1 MASGASTASGVSSQS
16 AGLDSLISPTEVL
29 LDSLRPRAAPDLD
42 FSKLTT
48 LPLLQEHY
56 ARQQKYMAGSLL
68 TEAEDED
75 VPLFYFNNPLK
86 FLKWVSSWAIP
97 G

>member
-1 MASGASTASGVSSQS
+1 MLGTMQRWLQSAPFSWNIAPPGGGVGATVVSS
-16 AGLDSLISPTEVL
+16 
-29 LDSLRPRAAPDLD
+29 RALNAWL
-42 FSKLTT
+42 
-48 LPLLQEHY
+48 LLQEHY
-56 ARQQKYMAGSLL
+56 ARQQKYMAGSML

-75 VPLFYFNNPLK
+75 VPLLYFNNPLK

>member
-1 MASGASTASGVSSQS
+1 
-16 AGLDSLISPTEVL
+16 
-29 LDSLRPRAAPDLD
+29 
-42 FSKLTT
+42 
-48 LPLLQEHY
+48 
-56 ARQQKYMAGSLL
+56 MAGSML